1 MSGSMPI
8 LLCVSHSPGG
18 LGGAPEEAGALVG
31 GAVGDE
37 GEHHRQVRVHP
48 WPGGTPR
55 SGGGGGVGVR
65 ISPPPSLV
73 PPQSTSG
80 W

>member
-1 MSGSMPI
+1 MPI
-8 LLCVSHSPGG
+8 LLRVSHSWGE

-55 SGGGGGVGVR
+55 SRPMGGGGAG
-65 ISPPPSLV
+65 
-73 PPQSTSG
+73 
-80 W
+80 